1 MPPAKKRR
9 KQANEAEETPTK
21 ADTMEVHT
29 PSPDDLM
36 FKLQKLHAE
45 TISTLR
51 SDLEVLSTTPAGQ
64 DREALLFSCSVALST
79 LKLLQ
84 RQISLR
90 VEDHHATTAKE
101 ERTKVEA
108 CSLMLQNL
116 NYEKDYL
123 RREIETLRAW
133 SAEDLEK
140 LCGDELGL
148 DLNAMARTN
157 DAQEVV
163 GDDVQMQD
171 ANKIHTSEEAIDHY
185 FFGDEQKSHRDPTN
199 HEAILARLQEDKETR
214 SSLVDKLSISK
225 SELKELQSEKEE
237 LRNFLVQIPKKL
249 EEMEKIG
256 ESLSGFFKGCKA
268 EWLCNDD
275 SADAE
280 KKLEAANTLKCPP
293 SLKRT
298 DRFRLA
304 QSKLAS
310 PLYVLFV
317 QLAGYIDAWSM
328 VDHLDEQEKSE
339 MNLGGFIGADGM
351 NVVAVPSSCIEEEGD
366 VTWNVEFTLSTVNI
380 LPDEIATLLGRTSK
394 AGVDSIKIVFSFDKV
409 EGVVMAQVANEKN
422 DTDDDLLDNLF
433 PGDNDLPSP
442 NVPSA
447 LLKEGDE
454 AELTDAMQDSDVQ
467 CNVNNTA
474 KPYHWCQVLSGLN
487 FPSQHKDTFLEVNV
501 CTKAVFRQLLR
512 RIRARES
519 LTALLDFLGRRC
531 QNLPIHPAFR
541 TEENVTPSQPKAKVV
556 SWGEEKDNQS
566 TTKNYVAIIKR
577 KSATLKATVTIDM
590 QHYPAEPP
598 VWTLQNED
606 FTAGSSSWGEQHGDL
621 TSLQNS
627 KGGNSAPPLFD
638 ATLERIET
646 HVNTDLDQFVT
657 QEVESTYDW
666 LLIHQLVEIVS
677 CWEEMMSANEGN
689 GGKGGNVTLSSRRV
703 RKGKDRRLVGFG
715 EQSPFFYY
723 RHGF

>member
-1 MPPAKKRR
+1 MK
-9 KQANEAEETPTK
+9 EDTPL
-21 ADTMEVHT
+21 
-29 PSPDDLM
+29 PDADLM
-36 FKLQKLHAE
+36 SKLHKLHAE
-45 TISTLR
+45 TISTLQ
-51 SDLEVLSTTPAGQ
+51 SNLDVLSTTPTDE

-90 VEDHHATTAKE
+90 VEDHHATTAKD
-101 ERTKVEA
+101 ERTKAEA

-116 NYEKDYL
+116 NYERDYL
-123 RREIETLRAW
+123 RREIETLRGW

-148 DLNAMARTN
+148 DLNAMDGTN
-157 DAQEVV
+157 ENNRKEGVV
-163 GDDVQMQD
+163 GDDVQMDD
-171 ANKIHTSEEAIDHY
+171 ANKINNPEEAIDHY
-185 FFGDEQKSHRDPTN
+185 FFGGEQKSHRDPTN
-199 HEAILARLQEDKETR
+199 HEAILARLQQDKETR
-214 SSLVDKLSISK
+214 SSLVNELSNSK
-225 SELKELQSEKEE
+225 SELKELQGKKEE

-268 EWLCNDD
+268 EWLCNDG
-275 SADAE
+275 SADAGQ
-280 KKLEAANTLKCPP
+280 KLEAANTLVCPP

-328 VDHLDEQEKSE
+328 VDHLNEQEKRE
-339 MNLGGFIGADGM
+339 INLGGFIGADGM
-351 NVVAVPSSCIEEEGD
+351 KIVAVPSSCSEEEGD
-366 VTWNVEFTLSTVNI
+366 AIWNVEFTLSTVNI
-380 LPDEIATLLGRTSK
+380 LPDEIVTLLGRTSK
-394 AGVDSIKIVFSFDKV
+394 AGIDSIKIVFSYDKV
-409 EGVVMAQVANEKN
+409 QGVVMAQIANEKN
-422 DTDDDLLDNLF
+422 DTNDDLLDNLF
-433 PGDNDLPSP
+433 PGDDGLPSP

-447 LLKEGDE
+447 LLKEDNK
-454 AELTDAMQDSDVQ
+454 AELDSTDTMQDSDMMQ

-474 KPYHWCQVLSGLN
+474 KPYRWCQVLSGLN
-487 FPSQHKDTFLEVNV
+487 FPTQHKDTFFEVNV

-541 TEENVTPSQPKAKVV
+541 TEENVTSSQIKAKVV
-556 SWGEEKDNQS
+556 SWTEEKDNQS
-566 TTKNYVAIIKR
+566 TTKNFVATIKR
-577 KSATLKATVTIDM
+577 KSASLKATVTIDM
-590 QHYPAEPP
+590 NHYPAEPP
-598 VWTLQNED
+598 VWKLQNED

-621 TSLQNS
+621 ALLQNS
-627 KGGNSAPPLFD
+627 KGGNKAPPLFD
-638 ATLERIET
+638 ATLERIEN
-646 HVNTDLDQFVT
+646 HVNTDLDQFVK

-677 CWEEMMSANEGN
+677 CWDEIMSANEGN
-689 GGKGGNVTLSSRRV
+689 GGKGGNITFGSRRV
-703 RKGKDRRLVGFG
+703 RKGKDRRLVSFG
-715 EQSPFFYY
+715 EQSLFSYY